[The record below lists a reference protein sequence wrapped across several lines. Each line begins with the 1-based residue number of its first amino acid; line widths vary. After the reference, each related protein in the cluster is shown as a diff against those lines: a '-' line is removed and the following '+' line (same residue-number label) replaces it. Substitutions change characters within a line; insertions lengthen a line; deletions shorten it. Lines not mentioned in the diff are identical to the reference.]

1 MDQHARTGYATASYR
16 CFLYQPNIFS
26 VFTFVPL
33 HITLKKTAGSN
44 IRFFSACVRRLT
56 EIRPHNRLAI

>member
-44 IRFFSACVRRLT
+44 IRFLLCLRASL
-56 EIRPHNRLAI
+56 N